1 VVGREA
7 ILGVHVRGKPLDE
20 NVDLNVLAR
29 RTPGFTGA
37 DLENLVNEA
46 ALLAARRNQKRIRMH
61 ELEDAIDRIVTGG
74 PERKSRVISEKE
86 KERVAFHE
94 AAHALIGKLL
104 PHTDPVHK
112 ISIIPRGG
120 ALGYVM
126 QLPEEDRYLITKSEI
141 LDRVTMALAGRAAE
155 ELIFGEVSSGAQDDL
170 ERATKMVRRMI
181 TEFGMSEELGPLT
194 YGEKNDNPF
203 LGRDI
208 ARGRNYS
215 EEVAS
220 AIDHEISQIVNAC
233 YEKATTMLK
242 KHRRKL
248 DMIAGEL
255 KEKETL
261 EGTELEELMKAAER
275 VS

>member
-1 VVGREA
+1 
-7 ILGVHVRGKPLDE
+7 
-20 NVDLNVLAR
+20 
-29 RTPGFTGA
+29 
-37 DLENLVNEA
+37 
-46 ALLAARRNQKRIRMH
+46 MH
-61 ELEDAIDRIVTGG
+61 EMEDAIDRIVTGG
-74 PERKSRVISEKE
+74 PERKSRVISDKE
-86 KERVAFHE
+86 KETVAFHE

-126 QLPEEDRYLITKSEI
+126 QLPVEDRYLITKSEI

-170 ERATKMVRRMI
+170 EKATKMVRKMI
-181 TEFGMSEELGPLT
+181 TEFGMSDKLGPLT

-220 AIDHEISQIVNAC
+220 AIDHEISHTINTC
-233 YEKATTMLK
+233 YEKATKMLK
-242 KHRRKL
+242 KHRDNL
-248 DMIAGEL
+248 DLIANEL

-261 EGTELEELMKAAER
+261 EGSELEELIEAPEK